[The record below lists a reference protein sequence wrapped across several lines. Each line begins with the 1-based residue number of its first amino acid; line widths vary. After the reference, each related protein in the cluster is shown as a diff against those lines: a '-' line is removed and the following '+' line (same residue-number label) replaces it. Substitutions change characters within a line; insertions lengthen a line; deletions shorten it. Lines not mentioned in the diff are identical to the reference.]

1 MSASSQDSCPT
12 CGAASPE
19 GARFCGA
26 CGASLER
33 PKTCPG
39 CGAENPS
46 GQGYCNSCGAGLE
59 SETSQPAA
67 PVEARPEVDGE
78 RKQVT
83 VLFADVKGSMDLA
96 ESIDPED
103 WRQIMQRFFSLLSDG
118 VRRFEGTVD
127 KFTGDGIMALFGAPI
142 THEDHAARACFAAL
156 HIGELV
162 AEYATELRRAQGL
175 SFSVRIGINSGE
187 VVAGAIGEDEQQE
200 YTAVGHTVGLAQR
213 MEALAEPGK
222 AYLTEHTAKLA
233 GGFLDLKDLGEFE
246 VKGAS
251 HPIGVFELLGV
262 GTARS
267 RLDLSRERGLSR
279 FVGRAKEMAVLEEAF
294 EQAKEGR
301 GAVIGIVAEPG
312 IGKSRLCH
320 EFAER
325 CRARGID
332 VYEAQ
337 AQAHGEAA
345 SFMPIREMM
354 RGYFGIEDRDSER
367 VAREKIAGR
376 LLLLDPDFSDD
387 LPLIFDFLAV
397 PDPERPSPQVSAE
410 ARKRLLRG
418 VIRRLYQVPG
428 RTDVVVSLMEDLH
441 WMDEGSEELVAEVVS
456 AVEGTATVVVLNF
469 RPEYQ
474 ADWFDS
480 PIYHRLSLVPLG
492 LESTRELLA
501 DLAGNDRS
509 IDGLAELIHERT
521 GGNPFFIEEVVRELA
536 EAGNLEGGRG
546 AYQLTKPIG
555 DTSVP
560 ATVQVI
566 LAARIDRLETAKTLL
581 QAAAVIGSE
590 VSEPALRMVT
600 GLDDDV
606 LAAGLKELIAA
617 GFLYEA
623 EIYPER
629 LLAFSHPL
637 TLEVAYGSQLG
648 EQRAAAHAAA
658 ARALTELNPDHH
670 DELSALIARHFEQGG
685 ELLEA
690 ARWSARA
697 AHWAGYAHPQDALR
711 LWTKVSELASE
722 LPEDAETSALGV
734 SSRLLQLDYAWRL
747 GMDQDRIDVLAE
759 EAREIATRRGD
770 LRSLALLKQLESARP
785 GLDVTAAEWTAVVR
799 EANSLADESGDDN
812 LRVALRALGSYSYLC
827 TGDFDEAERF
837 LDESLELA
845 GDDHGAGAGIV
856 VGCPY
861 AWCLMFKG
869 SIRIHRGD
877 FDAADEFLESALKI
891 AGDQGDLETES
902 WTRGQQVTL
911 LGTRGEL
918 DAALRLAQRNCEITE
933 QLGDVFT
940 RHWSLHFLG
949 WAYGQRAEHEK
960 ALEYLE
966 RADRLYRE
974 SMGRGGEG
982 EVWREAA
989 IADALLGLGRVP
1001 EALERAE
1008 KSLEAGRERGLGWS
1022 LIPALR
1028 IAAGVRAAAREP
1040 GATDLLDEAEALA
1053 SANRQTVELGWIHE
1067 ARDAIAAGSG

>member
-1 MSASSQDSCPT
+1 MSVSTHDSCPS
-12 CGAASPE
+12 CGAVSPG

-26 CGASLER
+26 CGASLDM
-33 PKTCPG
+33 PATCPA

-46 GQGYCNSCGAGLE
+46 GQGFCNSCGAGLE
-59 SETSQPAA
+59 SENSQPASPA
-67 PVEARPEVDGE
+67 EARPEVDGE

-96 ESIDPED
+96 ESIDPDE
-103 WRQIMQRFFSLLSDG
+103 WRQIMQKFFSLLSDG
-118 VRRFEGTVD
+118 VGRFEGTVD

-213 MEALAEPGK
+213 MESLAEPGK
-222 AYLTEHTAKLA
+222 AYLTESTAKLA
-233 GGFLDLKDLGEFE
+233 GGYLNLKDLGEFE

-251 HPIGVFELLGV
+251 RPVGVFELV
-262 GTARS
+262 GIGPARS

-301 GAVIGIVAEPG
+301 GAVVGIVAEPG

-325 CRARGID
+325 CRARGVD

-337 AQAHGEAA
+337 AQAHGEAV
-345 SFMPIREMM
+345 SFMPVREMM
-354 RGYFGIEDRDSER
+354 RGYFGIEDRDTER

-410 ARKRLLRG
+410 ARRRLLRG
-418 VIRRLYQVPG
+418 VVRRLYRVPG
-428 RTDVVVSLMEDLH
+428 RTDVVLSLIEDLH
-441 WMDEGSEELVAEVVS
+441 WMDEGSEELVAEMVS

-469 RPEYQ
+469 RPGYQ

-480 PIYHRLSLVPLG
+480 PIYQRLSLVPLG

-546 AYQLTKPIG
+546 GFKLVKPIG
-555 DTSVP
+555 ETKVP
-560 ATVQVI
+560 TTVQVI

-581 QAAAVIGSE
+581 QAASVFGSE
-590 VSEPALRMVT
+590 VTEPALRMVT
-600 GLDDDV
+600 GFDDEA
-606 LAAGLKELIAA
+606 LATGLKELITA
-617 GFLYEA
+617 GFLYEV

-629 LLAFSHPL
+629 VLAFSHPL
-637 TLEVAYGSQLG
+637 TREVAYGSQLG
-648 EQRAAAHAAA
+648 EQRAASHSAAA
-658 ARALTELNPDHH
+658 KAMIELNPERH
-670 DELSALIARHFEQGG
+670 DELAALIAQHFEQGG
-685 ELLEA
+685 EQLEG
-690 ARWSARA
+690 ARWYARA
-697 AHWAGYAHPQDALR
+697 AHRAGFTQPRDALR
-711 LWTKVSELASE
+711 LWNKVAELAAE
-722 LPEDAETSALGV
+722 LPEDEETSALGV
-734 SSRLLQLDYAWRL
+734 SSRLLQLSYSWRL
-747 GMDQDRIDVLAE
+747 GMEQDRIEVLAE
-759 EAREIATRRGD
+759 EGREIATRSGD
-770 LRSLALLKQLESARP
+770 LGSLTLLKYLESVRP
-785 GLDVTAAEWTAVVR
+785 NLDTNSRDLIALTT
-799 EANSLADESGDDN
+799 EAISLADESGDVN
-812 LRVALRALGSYSYLC
+812 LRMALRAVGSYPSFYA
-827 TGDFDEAERF
+827 GDFDAAERM
-837 LDESLELA
+837 LDEALDLA
-845 GDDHGAGAGIV
+845 GDDYEAGSGIV

-861 AWCLMFKG
+861 AFCLMFKG
-869 SIRIHRGD
+869 NICRDRGD
-877 FDAADEFLESALKI
+877 FDAAQEYFDSALKI
-891 AGDQGDLETES
+891 SSDQGDLETEIWARGGLS
-902 WTRGQQVTL
+902 WQFL
-911 LGTRGEL
+911 PLGRPDE
-918 DAALRLAQRNCEITE
+918 ALRLAQRNRDISER
-933 QLGDVFT
+933 LGDVFS
-940 RHWSLHFLG
+940 RHFALLILG
-949 WAYGQRAEHEK
+949 WVHCERSEYEP
-960 ALEYLE
+960 ALDSLE
-966 RADRLYRE
+966 SADRLYRE
-974 SMGRGGEG
+974 AMGSGGEL
-982 EVWREAA
+982 EPSREAA
-989 IADALLGLGRVP
+989 LADALLGLGRVP

-1008 KSLEAGRERGLGWS
+1008 NGVVAGRERDLGWT

-1028 IAAGVRAAAREP
+1028 IAAKVRAAAGES
-1040 GATDLLDEAEALA
+1040 GALELLDEAEALA
-1053 SANRQTVELGWIHE
+1053 SANRQTVELGRIQE
-1067 ARDAIAAGSG
+1067 ARDAVAARGG